1 MIPLCAEVSLVPFEG
16 GAPRR
21 TPSFESHSVAPSD
34 GPVGVMCS
42 GLPLGLLRKPPAGTI
57 VATTT
62 ISPLWVRPL
71 VFHLQQD
78 LQQQV
83 LPLACLFGLSVC
95 WMVWFG
101 EVGAEDRES

>member
-1 MIPLCAEVSLVPFEG
+1 MIPLCAEVLVPFEG

-21 TPSFESHSVAPSD
+21 TPSLESCSVAPGD
-34 GPVGVMCS
+34 GPTGVMRS
-42 GLPLGLLRKPPAGTI
+42 AIPLGLPRKPPAETM
-57 VATTT
+57 VATAT
-62 ISPLWVRPL
+62 SPLWARPL

-83 LPLACLFGLSVC
+83 LPLACLFGLSIC

-101 EVGAEDRES
+101 GVGEEDREF